1 MMPWSVSGKRELVGR
16 ALLRIQLD
24 ELLGVERIA
33 ARPLEQGLLGFGREQ
48 RSAQE
53 APDQLCGLLVGQRGE
68 RERRGVE
75 LAAAPARAAF
85 EELGPRRRDDE
96 QRDVRDPV
104 DELVEEVEEA
114 LVRPVDVLDDDDE
127 RTLLGETLEEAAPGG
142 EGLVSAIASQLCVAG
157 EAEEREEMRLDARLV
172 ARAGERVLDDLVDLR
187 RDVLRRVLLQNAR
200 LRLDDLAER
209 PERDPVT
216 VGKAASLAPGDE
228 LRVGLDDAIQLVD
241 KPALADS
248 RDADEREELRRAL
261 VPRSLERVPDDAELA
276 LATDELGARLVRD
289 VDPEARVG
297 GGCQPHRDRLRLALR
312 LDRSGVVVVDGGA
325 GRPVGRLVDDDA
337 VDRRGTLEASGCVH
351 DVARGHAL
359 ACVGAGVERDQR
371 LAGGDPDAELEAF
384 LGGEV
389 ADRERRPDCALGVV
403 LVRGRGSEERH
414 DRVADELLD
423 GAAMSFELGANALV
437 VGAQES
443 LDVLRIH
450 RLGA

>member
-1 MMPWSVSGKRELVGR
+1 MMPWSVSGSVSSVRR

-33 ARPLEQGLLGFGREQ
+33 ARPLEQGLLGFGCEQ

-96 QRDVRDPV
+96 QRDVRHPV

-142 EGLVSAIASQLCVAG
+142 EGLVSAIASELCVAG

-187 RDVLRRVLLQNAR
+187 RDVLRRVLLENAR

-216 VGKAASLAPGDE
+216 VGEAASLAPGDE
-228 LRVGLDDAIQLVD
+228 LRVGIDDALELVD
-241 KPALADS
+241 EPALADS
-248 RDADEREELRRAL
+248 GDADQRQKLRRAL
-261 VPRSLERVPDDAELA
+261 VTRAFECVPNDAELA
-276 LATDELGARLVRD
+276 LAPDELRAGLVRD
-289 VDPEARVG
+289 VDAESRTG
-297 GGCQPHRDRLRLALR
+297 GGRRATP
-312 LDRSGVVVVDGGA
+312 RSA
-325 GRPVGRLVDDDA
+325 PPCPSPRPV
-337 VDRRGTLEASGCVH
+337 
-351 DVARGHAL
+351 
-359 ACVGAGVERDQR
+359 
-371 LAGGDPDAELEAF
+371 
-384 LGGEV
+384 
-389 ADRERRPDCALGVV
+389 RPRA
-403 LVRGRGSEERH
+403 
-414 DRVADELLD
+414 
-423 GAAMSFELGANALV
+423 
-437 VGAQES
+437 
-443 LDVLRIH
+443 
-450 RLGA
+450 

>member
-1 MMPWSVSGKRELVGR
+1 MEPRGRRIRVPSDRARPEHLADNGRVLQQALLRVGQPVEAGGDDALERLGKRELVRR

-68 RERRGVE
+68 RKRRGVE

-96 QRDVRDPV
+96 QRDVRQPV

-228 LRVGLDDAIQLVD
+228 LRVGIDDAIEFVD
-241 KPALADS
+241 EPALADS
-248 RDADEREELRRAL
+248 GDADEREELRRAL
-261 VPRSLERVPDDAELA
+261 VTRSLECVSDDAELA
-276 LATDELGARLVRD
+276 LAPDELRAGLVRD
-289 VDPEARVG
+289 VDAEARSG
-297 GGCQPHRDRLRLALR
+297 RRSPATPGSAPTCPSPRPERLR
-312 LDRSGVVVVDGGA
+312 RS
-325 GRPVGRLVDDDA
+325 RW
-337 VDRRGTLEASGCVH
+337 RRGSPG
-351 DVARGHAL
+351 RSS
-359 ACVGAGVERDQR
+359 
-371 LAGGDPDAELEAF
+371 
-384 LGGEV
+384 
-389 ADRERRPDCALGVV
+389 RR
-403 LVRGRGSEERH
+403 R
-414 DRVADELLD
+414 
-423 GAAMSFELGANALV
+423 
-437 VGAQES
+437 
-443 LDVLRIH
+443 
-450 RLGA
+450 